1 MYFSFLGVR
10 KFGTIN
16 VIFSTCSAFTNLFFF
31 SDEKEEY
38 LSFKKKKEKDQF
50 KFPFHS
56 PAKEKKTHMI
66 KCHPAMN
73 TPTPQT

>member
-1 MYFSFLGVR
+1 MWFFQHVLHLW
-10 KFGTIN
+10 
-16 VIFSTCSAFTNLFFF
+16 IFFFF

-50 KFPFHS
+50 KFPVHS

-66 KCHPAMN
+66 KCQPAMN
-73 TPTPQT
+73 TPTPQTWNN

>member
-1 MYFSFLGVR
+1 MFCIYESF
-10 KFGTIN
+10 
-16 VIFSTCSAFTNLFFF
+16 FFF

-38 LSFKKKKEKDQF
+38 LSFKKKKDQF
-50 KFPFHS
+50 KFPVHS

-66 KCHPAMN
+66 KCQPAMN